1 MRVILGNREIP
12 LDSKV
17 LDKSAE
23 TIQIKGND
31 LGELMEVAKER
42 AWNQILIEAGPT
54 LTSAF
59 LKAGLFDEV
68 FLYQAPTLL
77 GSGLD
82 FASQLEI
89 KTLNQRL
96 DLELLSA
103 DLLGDKEK
111 NLRLHLLAVSK

>member
-12 LDSKV
+12 LDSKI

-23 TIQIKGND
+23 TIQIKGSD
-31 LGELMEVAKER
+31 PSELMELAKAR
-42 AWNQILIEAGPT
+42 GWNQILVEAGPT
-54 LTSAF
+54 LTSVF

-82 FASQLEI
+82 FASNLGIES
-89 KTLNQRL
+89 LNQRL
-96 DLELLSA
+96 DLDLIAA
-103 DLLGDKEK
+103 DLLGSKDK

>member
-1 MRVILGNREIP
+1 M
-12 LDSKV
+12 
-17 LDKSAE
+17 
-23 TIQIKGND
+23 
-31 LGELMEVAKER
+31 ELAKER
-42 AWNQILIEAGPT
+42 SWNQILIEAGPT

-82 FASQLEI
+82 FANQLEI

-96 DLELLSA
+96 DLVLLSA